1 MNTYYQV
8 TVLCKCKNKIVL
20 NKILKTLSQYGDA
33 WRPSLFYEVTISDKN
48 DSSKY
53 KIGEI
58 AFLLNMNSHL
68 IHTFVLA
75 LELVWANLQSST
87 PNCVLNLY
95 EVGNLGE

>member
-58 AFLLNMNSHL
+58 AFLL

-75 LELVWANLQSST
+75 LELVRANLQSST

>member
-33 WRPSLFYEVTISDKN
+33 WRPSLFYEVTIS
-48 DSSKY
+48 SKY

-75 LELVWANLQSST
+75 LELVRANLQSST

>member
-1 MNTYYQV
+1 MNNNYQV
-8 TVLCKCKNKIVL
+8 TILCKCKNKIVL
-20 NKILKTLSQYGDA
+20 NKILKILSQYGDA
-33 WRPSLFYEVTISDKN
+33 WKPSLFYEVVVSDKN

-58 AFLLNMNSHL
+58 TFLLKTNNHL

-75 LELVWANLQSST
+75 LELVRANLQSST
-87 PNCVLNLY
+87 MNCVLDLY